1 MKRRRFQKGSLQ
13 LRRRGKTKKW
23 VVLYYDDAGHRRYH
37 TLGAGSMIKTAAE
50 QLRGEFMR
58 SVNGS
63 GEPET
68 GGLRPVLLREFVEQ
82 VYLPFQRGKWK
93 RSTQGTSENRIRH
106 HILSELGDT
115 ALKDFSLRSLQ
126 GFLERKANAGL
137 SFSVVDHLRWDLSAI
152 LEMAVA
158 EKVIAVNPATR
169 LYTPK
174 YAPRGRTR
182 AMTPEEV
189 YLALGAVG
197 QRERLL
203 LHMAIFAGFRPG
215 EILALQRRHVSED
228 ATVVKVEQRVYRGD
242 IDRPKTDPSRRE
254 VAIPPRTAELLREW
268 MRDAVGPGADAY
280 VFAGERGKPVW
291 KDTLMYDYIR
301 PKLKP
306 LGLDWVDFQ
315 VMRSTHASIGYRL
328 KLDPKVTAD
337 QRGHGVGVAIE
348 EYTKTSV
355 KDRAIAARKL
365 EQEVLGKPKIVR
377 MPRRKAS

>member
-1 MKRRRFQKGSLQ
+1 VKRRRFQKGSLQ
-13 LRRRGKTKKW
+13 LRRRRKAKKW
-23 VVLYYDDAGHRRYH
+23 VLLYYDDAGHRRYH
-37 TLGAGSMIKTAAE
+37 TLGSGSMTKTAAE
-50 QLRGEFMR
+50 QMRDEFMR

-63 GEPET
+63 DQPEA
-68 GGLRPVLLREFVEQ
+68 GALRPVLLREFVEQ

-106 HILSELGDT
+106 HILTELGAT

-126 GFLERKANAGL
+126 GFLERKADAGL
-137 SFSVVDHLRWDLSAI
+137 SFSVVDHLRWDLSAM

-158 EKVIAVNPATR
+158 EKVIAANPATR

-189 YLALGAVG
+189 NLALGAVG

-203 LHMAIFAGFRPG
+203 LHMAIFGGFRPG
-215 EILALQRRHVSED
+215 EMLALQRRHVAED

-254 VAIPPRTAELLREW
+254 VAIPPKTAELLREW
-268 MRDAVGPGADAY
+268 MSAAVGPEPTAY

-315 VMRSTHASIGYRL
+315 VMRATHASIGHRL

-365 EQEVLGKPKIVR
+365 EEEVLGKPKVVR

>member
-13 LRRRGKTKKW
+13 LRRRERGKKW

-37 TLGAGSMIKTAAE
+37 TLGGGSMTKTAAD
-50 QLRGEFMR
+50 QLRDEFMR

-68 GGLRPVLLREFVEQ
+68 GGVRPVLLREFVDQ

-106 HILSELGDT
+106 HIVTELGDT
-115 ALKDFSLRSLQ
+115 ALKDFSLTGLQ
-126 GFLERKANAGL
+126 TFLEQKASAGL

-152 LEMAVA
+152 FEMAMA
-158 EKVIAVNPATR
+158 EKVIMANPATR
-169 LYTPK
+169 LYTPN
-174 YAPRGRTR
+174 YAPKGRTR
-182 AMTPEEV
+182 AMTADEV
-189 YLALGAVG
+189 NLAVSAMA
-197 QRERLL
+197 QRERVL

-215 EILALQRRHVSED
+215 EMLALQRRHVSED

-268 MRDAVGPGADAY
+268 IGATVGPEPEAY
-280 VFAGERGKPVW
+280 LFASERGKPVW

-301 PKLKP
+301 PKLRP
-306 LGLDWVDFQ
+306 LGMDWVDFQ
-315 VMRSTHASIGYRL
+315 VMRSTHASIGHRL
-328 KLDPKVTAD
+328 RLDPKVTAD

-365 EQEVLGKPKIVR
+365 EQEVLGKSKIVR

>member
-13 LRRRGKTKKW
+13 LRRRGKAKKW

-37 TLGAGSMIKTAAE
+37 TLGSGSMTKTAAE
-50 QLRGEFMR
+50 QLRDEFMR

-63 GEPET
+63 SQAEP
-68 GGLRPVLLREFVEQ
+68 GGLRPVLLRDFVEQ

-106 HILSELGDT
+106 HILAELGDM

-126 GFLERKANAGL
+126 AFLERKAAAGL

-152 LEMAVA
+152 FEMAVA
-158 EKVIAVNPATR
+158 EKVILTNPATR

-189 YLALGAVG
+189 RLALNAVG

-215 EILALQRRHVSED
+215 EMLALQRRHVTED

-242 IDRPKTDPSRRE
+242 IDRPKTEPSRRE

-268 MRDAVGPGADAY
+268 MRDAVGPEADAY

-306 LGLDWVDFQ
+306 LGLHWVDFQ
-315 VMRSTHASIGYRL
+315 VMRATHASIGHRL

-365 EQEVLGKPKIVR
+365 EEEVLGKPKIVR